1 MATLAIDI
9 NQLNPSDL
17 LRKIQHGDTVWLTCN
32 GQTVATV
39 NPTVSQQTPAK
50 GEQLGSI
57 RIGTMQGQFTVS
69 EDFDAPLPNDLLN
82 AFEGQH
88 K

>member
-17 LRKIQHGDTVWLTCN
+17 LRKIEHGDTVWLTCN

-39 NPTVSQQTPAK
+39 NPTASQKTLVK

-57 RIGTMQGQFTVS
+57 RIGTMKGQFTVS
-69 EDFDAPLPNDLLN
+69 EDFDAPLPDALLN
-82 AFEGQH
+82 AFEGQ
-88 K
+88 KE